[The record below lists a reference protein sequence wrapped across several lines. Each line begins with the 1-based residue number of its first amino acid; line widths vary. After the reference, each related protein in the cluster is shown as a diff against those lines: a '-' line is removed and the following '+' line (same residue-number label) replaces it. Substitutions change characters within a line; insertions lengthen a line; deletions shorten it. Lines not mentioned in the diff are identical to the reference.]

1 MPAIPGGNFET
12 GWTTANVLSPLGWS
26 FNSDPSTVTQTN
38 DSYKGNYA
46 IQLKTL
52 SPNSNAGITSGINKK
67 GSSGGRPY
75 NRTKDTLIGYYKYTS
90 IGKDSGSVYLQFTKN
105 GNYIWS
111 TGLTLA
117 PASNYTQFSIP
128 FNLPSTPDSMRIDIE
143 NNHSNMG
150 IAHVGSTLI
159 VDEVQLKSAPLHT
172 GIDEN
177 IWVDNKVK
185 VYPNPA
191 SNSINFEFHNAML
204 SNNITTLKVFNNL
217 GEIVYLRDFA
227 GDAVMINLVIAGYNK
242 GIYHYSFTNA
252 QNLIQGSFM
261 KN

>member
-1 MPAIPGGNFET
+1 
-12 GWTTANVLSPLGWS
+12 
-26 FNSDPSTVTQTN
+26 
-38 DSYKGNYA
+38 
-46 IQLKTL
+46 
-52 SPNSNAGITSGINKK
+52 
-67 GSSGGRPY
+67 
-75 NRTKDTLIGYYKYTS
+75 
-90 IGKDSGSVYLQFTKN
+90 
-105 GNYIWS
+105 
-111 TGLTLA
+111 
-117 PASNYTQFSIP
+117 
-128 FNLPSTPDSMRIDIE
+128 
-143 NNHSNMG
+143 MG